1 MEYQPDLSCLGPR
14 MHFVFHSNG
23 KRFFHHICLSSLV
36 FIRSIGGSAPFK
48 VLELCIIWIRIGVEN
63 MVTCSCVTLLL
74 ASRTKTS
81 SKDCTLFSLSLSCP
95 RLRTV
100 HTAIV
105 CLGSSFRMIGFFK
118 CSQTDKTITHVH
130 LYVCVCLMW
139 YELIDDELLVVYTT
153 TLSRT
158 GTETETART
167 QERKSSRG

>member
-1 MEYQPDLSCLGPR
+1 MEYQPDLSCFRSSIALC
-14 MHFVFHSNG
+14 FSF
-23 KRFFHHICLSSLV
+23 KWKTIFYHICLSSLV

-63 MVTCSCVTLLL
+63 MVTCSCATLLL

-130 LYVCVCLMW
+130 LYVCVSDVIW
-139 YELIDDELLVVYTT
+139 VDWWWTTRGVYNHLV
-153 TLSRT
+153 
-158 GTETETART
+158 
-167 QERKSSRG
+167 